1 MLYYQSTPPVSADDL
16 LGDSIKSAGLSRYKE
31 MGEGFATLTK
41 TIQSMDADAAKF
53 AKTMGRTSEISLALK
68 QNLNAS
74 YGAIVDLGGKM
85 SDAVDMQ
92 EGLFEASGRNLI
104 LLKSQ
109 AKELFAASSVSGIG
123 SDKLQESF
131 YDVGMEVAHIGE
143 NMFKISEVANQMG
156 VNAQTVSATV
166 TGNLDKLNRYGFANG
181 VEGLAKMAGKA
192 QALKFDVSET
202 FNLAENLMSPEKAI
216 EVAASIQRLGGAA
229 TALTDPLKLMDLAQN
244 DVGGLQDEIAKL
256 AQQYTF
262 FDEKTQS
269 FQIMKGAKGQ
279 LREVAV
285 ALDIDRGEFEKLA
298 LASANVNKKMSE
310 MRLGFDASKED
321 KELLANLSQLE
332 NVAGGGKE
340 YKVTYFDKDGTEQ
353 TKRLADIGTRELEII
368 KENNKAKT
376 GDKDDPAEKQLIK
389 MAENQLGQYGKLIVA
404 QEKIA
409 NTLTN
414 TIGGSKLGEGLLTA
428 ANEEFKDTAK
438 NFGKTF
444 GAGSEF
450 EKSIQKEVLTIGNTT
465 ELLNAMVTGNF
476 KKIMEEVV
484 AIGAIA
490 GGGVKEFA
498 EAETRTLKNKLTDV
512 TTVASITEMNVT
524 GVSTLN
530 FGDIPALK
538 TLLGIHD
545 GFYTPVGD
553 LIQTP
558 NGIIEP
564 HPKDYMLLATELP
577 KVLQLSSESGM
588 KKVLNEKMRSV
599 NESIIQSTM
608 NNNTNNNTNTTPQ
621 KQEVVHTVN
630 FKVSVDTPRN
640 KLSDMLVEE
649 LPKNKTLIEYI
660 VKHFENTKTS
670 GGITSRK

>member
-1 MLYYQSTPPVSADDL
+1 MLYYQATPPAGAEDL
-16 LGDSIKSAGLSRYKE
+16 LGASIKSAGLSRYQE
-31 MGEGFATLTK
+31 MGEGFATLSK
-41 TIQSMDADAAKF
+41 TIQSMDAEAAKF
-53 AKTMGRTSEISLALK
+53 AKTMGRTTENSLGLK

-74 YGAIVDLGGKM
+74 YGEIVDLGGKM

-92 EGLFEASGRNLI
+92 EGLFKASGRNLI

-192 QALKFDVSET
+192 QALKFDVTET
-202 FNLAENLMSPEKAI
+202 FNLAETLMSPEKAI

-262 FDEKTQS
+262 FNEETQS
-269 FQIMKGAKGQ
+269 FEIMKGAKGQ
-279 LREVAV
+279 LREVAA
-285 ALDIDRGEFEKLA
+285 ALDIDRGAFEKLA

-340 YKVTYFDKDGTEQ
+340 YKVSYFDKDGVEQ
-353 TKRLADIGTRELEII
+353 TKKLSEIKERDLEII
-368 KENNKAKT
+368 KQSNKAKT

-409 NTLTN
+409 NTIVN
-414 TIGGSKLGEGLLTA
+414 TIGGSKLGEELLSGA
-428 ANEEFKDTAK
+428 VKEFEDTAINVK
-438 NFGKTF
+438 KTF
-444 GAGSEF
+444 GAGSDF
-450 EKSIQKEVLTIGNTT
+450 EKSIQSGVLKMSNTT
-465 ELLNAMVTGNF
+465 DLLNAMITGDF
-476 KKIMEEVV
+476 KKVMDEIVTISSIAGSGLANFVTEEVGKIT
-484 AIGAIA
+484 AKA
-490 GGGVKEFA
+490 GKA
-498 EAETRTLKNKLTDV
+498 
-512 TTVASITEMNVT
+512 ASISDMNAVVT
-524 GVSTLN
+524 N
-530 FGDIPALK
+530 FNFAGK
-538 TLLGIHD
+538 TPEEIAAIFAGMGD

-553 LIQTP
+553 TIKTP
-558 NGIIEP
+558 SGNIEI
-564 HPKDYMLLATELP
+564 HEKDYFLAATQLP
-577 KVLQLSSESGM
+577 DVLQ
-588 KKVLNEKMRSV
+588 KSV
-599 NESIIQSTM
+599 NKGLMDVLKIQGQSM
-608 NNNTNNNTNTTPQ
+608 NAAMMSTNTQTQQQSQPQ

-649 LPKNKTLIEYI
+649 LPKNKTLMEYI

>member
-1 MLYYQSTPPVSADDL
+1 MLYYQATPPAGAEDL
-16 LGDSIKSAGLSRYKE
+16 LGASIKSAGLSRYQE
-31 MGEGFATLTK
+31 MGEGFATLSK
-41 TIQSMDADAAKF
+41 TIQSMDAEAAKF
-53 AKTMGRTSEISLALK
+53 AKTMGRTTENSLGLK

-74 YGAIVDLGGKM
+74 YGEIVDLGGKM

-92 EGLFEASGRNLI
+92 EGLFKASGRNLI

-192 QALKFDVSET
+192 QALKFDVTET
-202 FNLAENLMSPEKAI
+202 FNLAETLMSPEKAI

-262 FDEKTQS
+262 FNEETQS
-269 FQIMKGAKGQ
+269 FEIMKGAKGQ
-279 LREVAV
+279 LREVAA
-285 ALDIDRGEFEKLA
+285 ALDIDRGAFEKLA
-298 LASANVNKKMSE
+298 LSTANLNKKMSE

-340 YKVTYFDKDGTEQ
+340 YKVTYFDKDGVEQ
-353 TKRLADIGTRELEII
+353 TKKLSEIKERDLEII
-368 KENNKAKT
+368 KQSNKAKT

-409 NTLTN
+409 NTIVN
-414 TIGGSKLGEGLLTA
+414 TIGGSKLGEELLSGA
-428 ANEEFKDTAK
+428 VKEFEDTAINVK
-438 NFGKTF
+438 KTF
-444 GAGSEF
+444 GAGSDF
-450 EKSIQKEVLTIGNTT
+450 EKSIQSGVLKMSNTT
-465 ELLNAMVTGNF
+465 DLLNAMITGDF
-476 KKIMEEVV
+476 KKVMDEIVTISSIAGSGLANFVTEEVGKIT
-484 AIGAIA
+484 AKA
-490 GGGVKEFA
+490 GKA
-498 EAETRTLKNKLTDV
+498 
-512 TTVASITEMNVT
+512 ASISDMNAVVT
-524 GVSTLN
+524 N
-530 FGDIPALK
+530 FNFAGK
-538 TLLGIHD
+538 TPEEIAAIFAGMGD

-553 LIQTP
+553 TIKTP
-558 NGIIEP
+558 SGNIEI
-564 HPKDYMLLATELP
+564 HEKDYFLAATQLP
-577 KVLQLSSESGM
+577 DVLQ
-588 KKVLNEKMRSV
+588 KSV
-599 NESIIQSTM
+599 NKGLMDVLKIQGQSM
-608 NNNTNNNTNTTPQ
+608 NAAMMSTNTQTQQQSQPQ

-649 LPKNKTLIEYI
+649 LPKNKTLMEYI

>member
-1 MLYYQSTPPVSADDL
+1 MLYYQATPPAGAEDL
-16 LGDSIKSAGLSRYKE
+16 LGASIKSAGLSRYQE
-31 MGEGFATLTK
+31 MGEGFATLSK
-41 TIQSMDADAAKF
+41 TIQSMDAEAAKF
-53 AKTMGRTSEISLALK
+53 AKTMGRTTENSLGLK

-74 YGAIVDLGGKM
+74 YGEIVDLGGKM

-92 EGLFEASGRNLI
+92 EGLFKASGRNLI

-192 QALKFDVSET
+192 QALKFDVTET
-202 FNLAENLMSPEKAI
+202 FNLAETLMSPEKAI

-262 FDEKTQS
+262 FNEETQS
-269 FQIMKGAKGQ
+269 FEIMKGAKGQ
-279 LREVAV
+279 LREVAA
-285 ALDIDRGEFEKLA
+285 ALDIDRGAFEKLA

-332 NVAGGGKE
+332 NVAGCGKE
-340 YKVTYFDKDGTEQ
+340 YKVTYFDKDGVEQ
-353 TKRLADIGTRELEII
+353 TKKLSEIKERDLEII
-368 KENNKAKT
+368 KQSNKAKT

-409 NTLTN
+409 NTIVN
-414 TIGGSKLGEGLLTA
+414 TIGGSKLGEELLSGA
-428 ANEEFKDTAK
+428 VKEFEDTAINVK
-438 NFGKTF
+438 KTF
-444 GAGSEF
+444 GAGSDF
-450 EKSIQKEVLTIGNTT
+450 EKSIQSGVLKMSNTT
-465 ELLNAMVTGNF
+465 DLLNAMITGDF
-476 KKIMEEVV
+476 KKVMDEIVTISSIAGSGLANFVTEEVGKIT
-484 AIGAIA
+484 AKA
-490 GGGVKEFA
+490 GKA
-498 EAETRTLKNKLTDV
+498 
-512 TTVASITEMNVT
+512 ASISDMNAVVT
-524 GVSTLN
+524 N
-530 FGDIPALK
+530 FNFAGK
-538 TLLGIHD
+538 TPEEIAAIFAGMGD

-553 LIQTP
+553 TIKTP
-558 NGIIEP
+558 SGNIEI
-564 HPKDYMLLATELP
+564 HEKDYFLAATQLP
-577 KVLQLSSESGM
+577 DVLQ
-588 KKVLNEKMRSV
+588 KSV
-599 NESIIQSTM
+599 NKGLMDVLKIQGQSM
-608 NNNTNNNTNTTPQ
+608 NAAMMSTNTQTQQQSQPQ

-649 LPKNKTLIEYI
+649 LPKNKTLMEYI

>member
-192 QALKFDVSET
+192 QALKFDVTET

-279 LREVAV
+279 LREVAA

-368 KENNKAKT
+368 KEKNKAKT

-414 TIGGSKLGEGLLTA
+414 TIGGSKLGEGLLKGA
-428 ANEEFKDTAK
+428 VAEFEKTSV
-438 NFGKTF
+438 NFGNTF

-450 EKSIQKEVLTIGNTT
+450 EKNIQKEVLTIENTT

-498 EAETRTLKNKLTDV
+498 EKETLTLKTALTDV
-512 TTVASITEMNVT
+512 TTVASITEMNVE

-530 FGDIPALK
+530 FGDVTVLK
-538 TLLGIHD
+538 AALGIHD

-553 LIQTP
+553 TVKTP
-558 NGIIEP
+558 SGNIEI
-564 HPKDYMLLATELP
+564 HEKDYFLAATQLP
-577 KVLQLSSESGM
+577 DVLQ
-588 KKVLNEKMRSV
+588 KSV
-599 NESIIQSTM
+599 NKGLMDVLKIQGQSM
-608 NNNTNNNTNTTPQ
+608 NAAMMSTNTQTQQQSQPQ

-649 LPKNKTLIEYI
+649 LPKNKTLMEYI

>member
-1 MLYYQSTPPVSADDL
+1 M
-16 LGDSIKSAGLSRYKE
+16 
-31 MGEGFATLTK
+31 
-41 TIQSMDADAAKF
+41 
-53 AKTMGRTSEISLALK
+53 EI
-68 QNLNAS
+68 
-74 YGAIVDLGGKM
+74 
-85 SDAVDMQ
+85 
-92 EGLFEASGRNLI
+92 
-104 LLKSQ
+104 
-109 AKELFAASSVSGIG
+109 
-123 SDKLQESF
+123 
-131 YDVGMEVAHIGE
+131 AHIGE

-192 QALKFDVSET
+192 QALKFDVTET

-262 FDEKTQS
+262 FNEETQS
-269 FQIMKGAKGQ
+269 FEIMKGAKGQ
-279 LREVAV
+279 LREVAA

-340 YKVTYFDKDGTEQ
+340 YKVSYFDKDGVEQ
-353 TKRLADIGTRELEII
+353 TKKLSDIKEKDLEII
-368 KENNKAKT
+368 KQSNKAKT

-409 NTLTN
+409 NTITN
-414 TIGGSKLGEGLLTA
+414 TIGGSKLGESLLKGAVT
-428 ANEEFKDTAK
+428 EFEKTSV
-438 NFGKTF
+438 NIGKAF
-444 GAGSEF
+444 GAGSQF
-450 EKSIQKEVLTIGNTT
+450 ESSLNSGALNIDNTT
-465 ELLNAMVTGNF
+465 KLLAALVTGDF
-476 KKIMEEVV
+476 KKVIDQMVV
-484 AIGAIA
+484 VSSIA
-490 GGGVKEFA
+490 GTAVSDFVAGEKTNIEN
-498 EAETRTLKNKLTDV
+498 TLTNAANISKITDMN
-512 TTVASITEMNVT
+512 VASIN
-524 GVSTLN
+524 SLN
-530 FGDIPALK
+530 FGDVTALK
-538 TLLGIHD
+538 AALGIHD

-553 LIQTP
+553 TVKTP
-558 NGIIEP
+558 SGNIEI
-564 HPKDYMLLATELP
+564 HEKDYFLAATQLP
-577 KVLQLSSESGM
+577 DVLQ
-588 KKVLNEKMRSV
+588 KSV
-599 NESIIQSTM
+599 NKGLMDVLKIQGQSM
-608 NNNTNNNTNTTPQ
+608 NAAMMSTNTQTQQQTQPQ

-649 LPKNKTLIEYI
+649 LPKNKTLMEYI

>member
-1 MLYYQSTPPVSADDL
+1 MLYYQATPPAGAEDL
-16 LGDSIKSAGLSRYKE
+16 LGASIKSAGLSRYQE
-31 MGEGFATLTK
+31 MGEGFATLSK
-41 TIQSMDADAAKF
+41 TIQSMDAEAAKF
-53 AKTMGRTSEISLALK
+53 AKTMGRTTENSLGLK

-74 YGAIVDLGGKM
+74 YGEIVDLGGKM

-92 EGLFEASGRNLI
+92 EGLFKASGRNLI

-192 QALKFDVSET
+192 QALKFDVTET
-202 FNLAENLMSPEKAI
+202 FNLAETLMSPEKAI

-262 FDEKTQS
+262 FNEETQS
-269 FQIMKGAKGQ
+269 FEIMKGAKGQ
-279 LREVAV
+279 LREVAA
-285 ALDIDRGEFEKLA
+285 ALDIDRGAFEKLA

-340 YKVTYFDKDGTEQ
+340 YKVTYFDKDGVEQ
-353 TKRLADIGTRELEII
+353 TKKLSEIKERDLEII
-368 KENNKAKT
+368 KQSNKAKT

-409 NTLTN
+409 NTIVN
-414 TIGGSKLGEGLLTA
+414 TIGGSKLGEELLSGA
-428 ANEEFKDTAK
+428 VKEFEDTAINVK
-438 NFGKTF
+438 KTF
-444 GAGSEF
+444 GAGSDF
-450 EKSIQKEVLTIGNTT
+450 EKSIQSGVLKMSNTT
-465 ELLNAMVTGNF
+465 DLLNAMITGDF
-476 KKIMEEVV
+476 KKVMDEIVTISSIAGSGLANFVTEEVGKIT
-484 AIGAIA
+484 AKA
-490 GGGVKEFA
+490 GKA
-498 EAETRTLKNKLTDV
+498 
-512 TTVASITEMNVT
+512 ASISDMNAVVT
-524 GVSTLN
+524 N
-530 FGDIPALK
+530 FNFAGK
-538 TLLGIHD
+538 TPEEIAAIFAGMGD

-553 LIQTP
+553 TIKTP
-558 NGIIEP
+558 SGNIEI
-564 HPKDYMLLATELP
+564 HEKDYFLAATQLP
-577 KVLQLSSESGM
+577 DVLQ
-588 KKVLNEKMRSV
+588 KSV
-599 NESIIQSTM
+599 NKGLMDVLKIQGQSM
-608 NNNTNNNTNTTPQ
+608 NAAMMSTNTQTQQQSQPQ

-649 LPKNKTLIEYI
+649 LPKNKTLMEYI

>member
-192 QALKFDVSET
+192 QALKFDVTET

-279 LREVAV
+279 LREVAA

-353 TKRLADIGTRELEII
+353 TKRLADIKTRDLEII
-368 KENNKAKT
+368 KENNKAKNI
-376 GDKDDPAEKQLIK
+376 GDKDDPAGKQLIK

-414 TIGGSKLGEGLLTA
+414 TIGGSKLGEGLLKGA
-428 ANEEFKDTAK
+428 VAEFEKTSV
-438 NFGKTF
+438 NFGNTF

-450 EKSIQKEVLTIGNTT
+450 EKNIQKEVLTIENTT
-465 ELLNAMVTGNF
+465 KLLNAMVTGNF

-498 EAETRTLKNKLTDV
+498 EKETLTLKTALTDV
-512 TTVASITEMNVT
+512 TTVASITDMNVASISS
-524 GVSTLN
+524 VN
-530 FGDIPALK
+530 FGDVTALK
-538 TLLGIHD
+538 AALGIHD

-553 LIQTP
+553 TVKTP
-558 NGIIEP
+558 SGNIEI
-564 HPKDYMLLATELP
+564 HEKDYFLAATQLP
-577 KVLQLSSESGM
+577 DVLQ
-588 KKVLNEKMRSV
+588 KSV
-599 NESIIQSTM
+599 NKGLMDVLKIQGQSM
-608 NNNTNNNTNTTPQ
+608 NAAMMSTNTQTQQQSQPQ

-649 LPKNKTLIEYI
+649 LPKNKTLMEYI